1 MLIATLKGR
10 LQTKLVTYIVLAAVT
25 AVFAMMG
32 SPNYWLLFCLAIPI
46 GIFLEALWGLTIDYQ
61 PGWMTFLMAAIEF
74 GAIAIVAFLMS
85 MPMEMSNALIY
96 YLVSW
101 AIIQLFLIYFM
112 PILRLNWNDKGLEV
126 ND

>member
-10 LQTKLVTYIVLAAVT
+10 LQTKLVTYLVLAVVT

-32 SPNYWLLFCLAIPI
+32 SPTYWLLFLIAMPI
-46 GIFLEALWGLTIDYQ
+46 GIFLEAVWGLTVDYQ

-74 GAIAIVAFLMS
+74 GVIAIVAYMMS
-85 MPMEMSNALIY
+85 MPMEMKNALVY